1 MRSNRGTIR
10 SNEDAE
16 GAGALSGDDPG
27 KAEETRR
34 FRHQI
39 RVIAIVAMPLAL
51 VLLGVGV
58 GLDVIRGKT
67 VSPGHIVMIVAGLVF
82 IAFIALELLRER
94 RDRPS

>member
-27 KAEETRR
+27 KAKETRR
-34 FRHQI
+34 FRHQM
-39 RVIAIVAMPLAL
+39 RVKAI
-51 VLLGVGV
+51 
-58 GLDVIRGKT
+58 VIRGKT
-67 VSPGHIVMIVAGLVF
+67 VSPGYVVMIVAGLVF
-82 IAFIALELLRER
+82 IAFIAWELLRER